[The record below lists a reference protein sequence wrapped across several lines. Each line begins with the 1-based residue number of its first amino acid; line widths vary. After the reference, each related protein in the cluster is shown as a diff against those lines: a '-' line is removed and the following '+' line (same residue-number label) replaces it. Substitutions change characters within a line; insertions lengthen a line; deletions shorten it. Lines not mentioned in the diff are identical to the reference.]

1 MGRLSTRLTPGARPA
16 YDGPVLI
23 LAIDTSASAS
33 AAVLSRPSADRSAEV
48 LASFET
54 TATNT
59 HSEVLAPGIESL
71 LAEAGVAGTELEGI
85 VVGVGPGPFTGLR
98 VGIATARTLGF
109 AWGIPVHGA
118 MSLDAIAWDVLVEGE
133 RTGQPEAGE
142 GGFSVAIDA
151 RRQELYW
158 ARYAADGELL
168 DGPHVGV
175 AETLPGLPT
184 HGAGAGLYAERLEA
198 VGATVVPT
206 FNDRR
211 PSAASLGAWAIR
223 ALDQGQELLSTTP
236 LYLRESDAKVPR
248 QMKGA
253 PAS

>member
-1 MGRLSTRLTPGARPA
+1 M
-16 YDGPVLI
+16 LI
-23 LAIDTSASAS
+23 LAIDTSAAAS
-33 AAVLSRPSADRSAEV
+33 AAVLSRPSADRPVEV

-71 LAEAGVAGTELEGI
+71 LAEAAVAGTQLSGI

-109 AWGIPVHGA
+109 TWGIPVHGA
-118 MSLDAIAWDVLVEGE
+118 MSLDAIAWDVMAERE
-133 RTGQPEAGE
+133 RTGPPEAAE

-151 RRQELYW
+151 RRRELYW
-158 ARYAADGELL
+158 ARYAADGELVE
-168 DGPHVGV
+168 GPQVGA

-184 HGAGAGLYAERLEA
+184 YGAGAGLYTERLEA
-198 VGATVVPT
+198 VGASVVPD
-206 FNDRR
+206 FSGQR
-211 PSAASLGAWAIR
+211 PSAASLGARAIR
-223 ALDQGQELLSTTP
+223 ALGQGRELLPTTP

-248 QMKGA
+248 QMKEA